1 MPFPSTPRALA
12 RIFSGR
18 RLPWLLSLLLC
29 GATAHADVPP
39 DATVAL
45 TPEDGQLLDRRG
57 PDSAERLYPLGPLR
71 RIGGALRMEGRVQV
85 HGELTS
91 TTWELPAE
99 RSAAD
104 AFKGAR
110 VALQGEGNRV
120 LFWCEGRECGES
132 NLWSNDILANTRLLG
147 SDDQQGF
154 VLVRQARE
162 GADTL
167 IAVYCVLRGNR
178 RVALHVETFVPSAP
192 LGQVLPTP
200 GTVLR
205 ELREAGEVSFP
216 ELASPPAADWVA
228 LLARVLSL
236 DSALRL
242 RLSGAAADRWAAAL
256 ASAGVRAN
264 RLSVGDAAGQGLKLE
279 IVR

>member
-1 MPFPSTPRALA
+1 MPFRSILPAFACIPG
-12 RIFSGR
+12 GR
-18 RLPWLLSLLLC
+18 RVLWLPCLLLC
-29 GATAHADVPP
+29 AVTARADVAPS
-39 DATVAL
+39 AVVAL
-45 TPEDGQLLDRRG
+45 QPEDGQLLDQRG
-57 PDSAERLYPLGPLR
+57 PETAERLYPLGPLR
-71 RIGGALRMEGRVQV
+71 RIGGALRMDGRLQA
-85 HGELTS
+85 HGELAS
-91 TTWELPAE
+91 ATWELPAE
-99 RSAAD
+99 RNAAD
-104 AFKGAR
+104 VFKVAR
-110 VALQGEGNRV
+110 LALQGEGNRA

-154 VLVRQARE
+154 LLVRQARE
-162 GADTL
+162 GTDTL

-178 RVALHVETFVPSAP
+178 RVALHVETFAPTAP

-216 ELASPPAADWVA
+216 ELGPPPAADWVA

-236 DSALRL
+236 DSAVRL
-242 RLSGAAADRWAAAL
+242 RLSGAAADQWAAAL
-256 ASAGVRAN
+256 ANAGVRAN
-264 RLSVGDAAGQGLKLE
+264 RLTAGESAGQGLKME

>member
-1 MPFPSTPRALA
+1 MPFPSIRLAFARALD
-12 RIFSGR
+12 GR
-18 RLPWLLSLLLC
+18 RLLWLPSLLLC
-29 GATAHADVPP
+29 AVTAQADVAPS
-39 DATVAL
+39 AVTAL
-45 TPEDGQLLDRRG
+45 QPEDGQLLDQRG
-57 PDSAERLYPLGPLR
+57 PEAAERLYPLGALR
-71 RIGGALRMEGRVQV
+71 RIGGALRMDGRLQA
-85 HGELTS
+85 HGELAS
-91 TTWELPAE
+91 ATWELPAE
-99 RSAAD
+99 RNAAD
-104 AFKGAR
+104 VFKVAR
-110 VALQGEGNRV
+110 LALQGEGNRA

-154 VLVRQARE
+154 LLVRQARE

-178 RVALHVETFVPSAP
+178 RVALHVETFAPSAP

-216 ELASPPAADWVA
+216 ELVPPPAADWVA
-228 LLARVLSL
+228 LLARVLSF

-242 RLSGAAADRWAAAL
+242 RLSGAAADQWVAAL
-256 ASAGVRAN
+256 AGSGVRAS
-264 RLSVGDAAGQGLKLE
+264 RLSVGDTAGQGLKME